1 MLSFKKPFIIFK
13 YDTYLK
19 GQLVEKE
26 TEILSINDINSEY
39 IVKDIVDLVTGET
52 INFRAKYGSKHFE
65 FYINN
70 IYPKRSANNLT
81 FKEKGKIKKIE
92 LEKKDLRENLTNSI
106 NHSQKESKKTFDLT
120 VPNKGTALMTLR
132 NFEDLDAFKVFA
144 DSAFSEIKHLNTKNL
159 IIDLRENLGGDSDVG
174 DYLLQYILNVPFRQY
189 DRILEKNSQLL
200 KERLLSHRKGKK
212 LTYADSTLLSKLNGS
227 LDTIQNG
234 NDEVMKLKN
243 KYNGK
248 IYLLISP
255 ITFSSAADFSQAFSF
270 YKRGIIVGEES
281 GGLILSFGDIVP
293 AILPETR
300 LPIVISSK
308 LYLNIGASENDWHGV
323 LPDVPCKADT
333 AYERAI

>member
-1 MLSFKKPFIIFK
+1 M
-13 YDTYLK
+13 
-19 GQLVEKE
+19 
-26 TEILSINDINSEY
+26 
-39 IVKDIVDLVTGET
+39 
-52 INFRAKYGSKHFE
+52 
-65 FYINN
+65 
-70 IYPKRSANNLT
+70 T

-92 LEKKDLRENLTNSI
+92 LEKKDLRENLKNSI
-106 NHSQKESKKTFDLT
+106 NHSQKESKNPFDLT

-212 LTYADSTLLSKLNGS
+212 LTYADSTLLSKRNGS

-255 ITFSSAADFSQAFSF
+255 ITFSSAADFAQAFSF

-333 AYERAI
+333 AYERAIQMLN